1 MKMMTINN
9 TNSYHASVSP
19 APETPDFSEDQ
30 ATSKDE
36 RWSNDP
42 KITLTAHLI
51 ELRSRLIFCVLTILI
66 FFGISY
72 YFAQDIYNFLTAP
85 LAEIYKDHSGKRMI
99 YTSLTEAFTTYIKLS
114 FLSSLFFSFPIIAA
128 QFYLFIAPGLYK
140 SEKKTILLTL
150 IFSPILFLMGAALAY
165 YFIFPLSFKFFLGFE
180 VFHNGNNLPIELE
193 AKISEYLDLVI
204 QLIFAFGIAF
214 QLPILLIFLVK
225 IGMISVEGLRAK
237 RKYWIVG
244 FFAIAAICTPP
255 DVLSQISLAVPLVIL
270 YEISIII
277 STKINK

>member
-1 MKMMTINN
+1 MT
-9 TNSYHASVSP
+9 
-19 APETPDFSEDQ
+19 
-30 ATSKDE
+30 K
-36 RWSNDP
+36 DP

-51 ELRSRLIFCVLTILI
+51 ELRARLIICVLTILI

-72 YFAQDIYNFLTAP
+72 YFAENIYNFLTSP
-85 LAEIYKDHSGKRMI
+85 LAEIYQNHEGKRMI

-114 FLSSLFFSFPIIAA
+114 FLSSLFFSFPIIAT

-140 SEKKTILLTL
+140 SEKKTTLLAL
-150 IFSPILFLMGAALAY
+150 ISSPLLFLMGAALAY
-165 YFIFPLSFKFFLGFE
+165 YMIFPLSFKFFLSFE

-225 IGMISVEGLRAK
+225 IGMLTTESLRAK
-237 RKYWIVG
+237 RKYWIVA
-244 FFAIAAICTPP
+244 FFAIAAVCTPP
-255 DVLSQISLAVPLVIL
+255 DVLSQISLAVPLVLL

-277 STKINK
+277 STKITTKEHDREQRNQT